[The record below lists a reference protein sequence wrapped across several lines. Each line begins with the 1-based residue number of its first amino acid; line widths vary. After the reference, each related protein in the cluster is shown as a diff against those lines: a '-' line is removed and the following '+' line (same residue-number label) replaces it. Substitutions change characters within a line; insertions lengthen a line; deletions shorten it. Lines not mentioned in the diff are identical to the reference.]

1 MSETPGHAS
10 DESLVDDSPAETS
23 AQMGAVTGDQDTD
36 PGSTPSGAAA
46 DDEGHDD
53 QDSGPASA
61 PAGAA
66 DPDAD
71 DDQV

>member
-23 AQMGAVTGDQDTD
+23 AQMGEVTGDQDSE
-36 PGSTPSGAAA
+36 PSSVPSGAAA
-46 DDEGHDD
+46 ADDDHED
-53 QDSGPASA
+53 QDSGPSSE

-66 DPDAD
+66 DDSE
-71 DDQV
+71 V

>member
-23 AQMGAVTGDQDTD
+23 AQMGDAPDD
-36 PGSTPSGAAA
+36 PDA
-46 DDEGHDD
+46 
-53 QDSGPASA
+53 GPART

-66 DPDAD
+66 DPDAG